1 MVQTITREW
10 AIAKTY
16 MYEVALHDGVISL
29 DWDNFQTLA
38 ENHRPLMAIKI
49 DGDAAVKELVAKA
62 MNEIH
67 RECSSSPSGLIVSIS
82 YKKGEEIMMDEMF
95 GLSDSMDNIANENV
109 EIKWGISQ
117 NDSQKSKRCVWVF
130 AFE

>member
-29 DWDNFQTLA
+29 DWDDFQTLA

-95 GLSDSMDNIANENV
+95 GLSDSMDNIANENL

>member
-10 AIAKTY
+10 EITKAYI
-16 MYEVALHDGVISL
+16 YEVALHDGVVSL
-29 DWDNFQTLA
+29 DWDDFQTLA
-38 ENHRPLMAIKI
+38 ESHRPLMAIKI
-49 DGDAAVKELVAKA
+49 DGDVAVKELVAKA
-62 MNEIH
+62 MNEIN
-67 RECSSSPSGLIVSIS
+67 RQCSSKPSGLIVSIS
-82 YKKGEEIMMDEMF
+82 YKKDEEIMMDEMF
-95 GLSDSMDNIANENV
+95 GLSDSMDNIATENV

>member
-29 DWDNFQTLA
+29 DWDDFQTLA

-67 RECSSSPSGLIVSIS
+67 REYSSSPSGLIVSIS

>member
-29 DWDNFQTLA
+29 DWDDFQTLA

>member
-10 AIAKTY
+10 EIAKAY

-29 DWDNFQTLA
+29 DWDDFQTLA

>member
-1 MVQTITREW
+1 
-10 AIAKTY
+10 
-16 MYEVALHDGVISL
+16 
-29 DWDNFQTLA
+29 
-38 ENHRPLMAIKI
+38 
-49 DGDAAVKELVAKA
+49 
-62 MNEIH
+62 
-67 RECSSSPSGLIVSIS
+67 
-82 YKKGEEIMMDEMF
+82 MMDEMF

>member
-10 AIAKTY
+10 AIAKIY

-29 DWDNFQTLA
+29 DWDDFQTLA

>member
-29 DWDNFQTLA
+29 DWDDFQTLA

-82 YKKGEEIMMDEMF
+82 YKKGEEIMIDEMF

>member
-29 DWDNFQTLA
+29 DWDDFQTLA

-117 NDSQKSKRCVWVF
+117 NDSQTSKRCVWVF

>member
-29 DWDNFQTLA
+29 DWDDFQTLA

-109 EIKWGISQ
+109 EIKWGISL
-117 NDSQKSKRCVWVF
+117 NDSLKSKRCVWVF

>member
-29 DWDNFQTLA
+29 DWDDFQTLA

-49 DGDAAVKELVAKA
+49 DGDAAVKELVAKT

>member
-29 DWDNFQTLA
+29 DWDDFQTLA

-95 GLSDSMDNIANENV
+95 GLSDSLDNIANENV
-109 EIKWGISQ
+109 DIKWGISQ

>member
-29 DWDNFQTLA
+29 DWDDFQTLA
-38 ENHRPLMAIKI
+38 ENHRPLMAVKI

-95 GLSDSMDNIANENV
+95 GLSDSMDNIANKNV

>member
-29 DWDNFQTLA
+29 DWDDFQTLA

-82 YKKGEEIMMDEMF
+82 YKK
-95 GLSDSMDNIANENV
+95 A
-109 EIKWGISQ
+109 K
-117 NDSQKSKRCVWVF
+117 K
-130 AFE
+130 

>member
-10 AIAKTY
+10 EIAKTY

-29 DWDNFQTLA
+29 DWDDFQTLA

-67 RECSSSPSGLIVSIS
+67 REYSSCSSGLIVSIS

-95 GLSDSMDNIANENV
+95 DLSDSMDNIANENV
-109 EIKWGISQ
+109 EIKWGINQ

>member
-10 AIAKTY
+10 EIAKTY
-16 MYEVALHDGVISL
+16 MYEVALHDGVVSL
-29 DWDNFQTLA
+29 DWDDFQALA
-38 ENHRPLMAIKI
+38 ESHHPLMAIKI
-49 DGDAAVKELVAKA
+49 DGDVVVKELVAKA

-67 RECSSSPSGLIVSIS
+67 RQCTNRPSGLIVSIS
-82 YKKGEEIMMDEMF
+82 YKKDEEIMMDEMF
-95 GLSDSMDNIANENV
+95 GLSDSMDNIVNENV

-130 AFE
+130 AFT